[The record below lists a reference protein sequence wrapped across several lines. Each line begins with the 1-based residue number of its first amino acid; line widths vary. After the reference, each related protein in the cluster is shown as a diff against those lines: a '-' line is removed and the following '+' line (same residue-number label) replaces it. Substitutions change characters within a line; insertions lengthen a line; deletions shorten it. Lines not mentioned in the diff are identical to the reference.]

1 VPSTAIFSVVK
12 ATANK
17 GLHVHNRQKVHC
29 LLSLCLFLLM
39 VGFGYLRATKGIDLT
54 DEGSYLST
62 AMRYSLGDV
71 PFRDEFMNTVRPFD
85 LLVSPVF
92 IVFPDISLLQMRSL
106 GLILDILSL
115 ITLFLFFSRY
125 APPLLVAFACSVAFF
140 INCGILS
147 PSYNSL
153 SRGFSTISLT
163 FYLFSCVSEGRY
175 RRISLSALGGA
186 FFSLCVLSYPSQMLL
201 LIIPIA
207 AGVFSLF
214 SATRRDTLWTAWFA
228 FVGTFVS
235 LMVFGFILLISLGLL
250 PDFVEGFS
258 TMRSITPFGSG
269 PWVKSQ
275 ILLRELLQIMPYG
288 LGILCVYLVAFLIVP
303 ANRRRFDFV
312 LAALAVAVMSSIFA
326 IPSPPPTV
334 KVFVFAVILPLV
346 GLFLK
351 YSVDSQSSSN
361 IKWNTARN
369 SAIAWG
375 FFLALIYG
383 TTSGNSVLQCR
394 NGIAPLLAVGVVA
407 LYRFVDEH
415 AQSSGDSMRRVMW
428 PVLPYLMIIPFGFA
442 GLEYSYHN
450 IYRDLDVDK
459 LTAQFKH
466 PKLKGIYS
474 TPEKVATLEDLL
486 DYLDERVKPRDYFLA
501 YNYIPMLYFLTQSRP
516 PYGAAWARDDWPLP
530 VRQRLLNKM
539 IQHDRIPE
547 YCVRMLTWP
556 VSSWK
561 RVMPYD
567 ERGPLDLFVN
577 SNYYL
582 EHIIYPFEIWHR
594 GKGPRLR
601 AFDQMPPM
609 FQDSFSNW
617 KGPATVPMRELAT
630 KAAPL
635 IVQGFRGDFN
645 FSKISDKDGER
656 IRGCPFRKGEEGSMW
671 VQFGYTSGE
680 NGFDLD
686 LCPRQQVIFTI
697 SARLS
702 EKPRRPALLFVRDKT
717 TAWDTNSVSIS
728 KTSWERY
735 IVSKRIRDG
744 ATILA
749 LGINWEPR
757 DEGQW
762 LEIKDIRIYVTS
774 RGTVAPEK

>member
-1 VPSTAIFSVVK
+1 MKVTRNK
-12 ATANK
+12 A
-17 GLHVHNRQKVHC
+17 LHFLNRRTVHC

-106 GLILDILSL
+106 GLILEILSL
-115 ITLFLFFSRY
+115 LTLFLFFSRY

-186 FFSLCVLSYPSQMLL
+186 FFSLCVLSYPSQILL

-207 AGVFSLF
+207 AGVFSLL
-214 SATRRDTLWTAWFA
+214 SPTRRDILWTPWFV

-235 LMVFGFILLISLGLL
+235 LMAFAFILLISFGLL

-303 ANRRRFDFV
+303 ANRRRFDFIF
-312 LAALAVAVMSSIFA
+312 AALAVAIMSSIFA
-326 IPSPPPTV
+326 IPSPPATL
-334 KVFVFAVILPLV
+334 KVFVFAVILPFV
-346 GLFLK
+346 GLLLK
-351 YSVDSQSSSN
+351 YRVDSQSSSN
-361 IKWNTARN
+361 INWNMIRN

-375 FFLALIYG
+375 FFLALLYG

-394 NGIAPLLAVGVVA
+394 NGIAPLLAVGIVT

-415 AQSSGDSMRRVMW
+415 ARSSGDSMRRLMW
-428 PVLPYLMIIPFGFA
+428 PVLPYLMIIPFCFA
-442 GLEYSYHN
+442 GLKYSYHN
-450 IYRDLDVDK
+450 IYRDLDVHE
-459 LTAQFKH
+459 LTARFKH

-474 TPEKVATLEDLL
+474 TPEKVAALGDLL

-501 YNYIPMLYFLTQSRP
+501 YNYIPMLYFLTHSRP
-516 PYGAAWARDDWPLP
+516 AYGAAWARDDWPLP
-530 VRQRLLNKM
+530 VRQRLLSKM
-539 IQHDRIPE
+539 IQQDRIPE

-556 VSSWK
+556 VNSWK

-567 ERGPLDLFVN
+567 DRGPLDLFLN

-601 AFDQMPPM
+601 AFDQMSPM
-609 FQDSFSNW
+609 FQDSFNNW
-617 KGPATVPMRELAT
+617 KGPATVPMRQLAT
-630 KAAPL
+630 NAPPL
-635 IVQGFRGDFN
+635 ILQGFRGDFN
-645 FSKISDKDGER
+645 FSKISDRDGER
-656 IRGCPFRKGEEGSMW
+656 IRVSPFRKGEKGSMW

-680 NGFDLD
+680 NGFEVDLR
-686 LCPRQQVIFTI
+686 PGQQVIFTI
-697 SARLS
+697 SARLF
-702 EKPRRPALLFVRDKT
+702 EKPIKPALLFIRDKT
-717 TAWDTNSVSIS
+717 TAWNTNSVFIS
-728 KTSWERY
+728 NTSWERY
-735 IVSKRIRDG
+735 IVSKRIRGG
-744 ATILA
+744 ATTLA

-762 LEIKDIRIYVTS
+762 LEIKDIRIYTTS
-774 RGTVAPEK
+774 RDSMEPVN